1 METSEEEE
9 EDTEIDDSP
18 SRSVPTHLPLRVAN
32 GNLRRPPA
40 EDLDWNTKLD
50 MVQQLIHQALLLSGE
65 DGCPPLLYLPGQG
78 GGVLSPLESSLWP
91 HIISCFNSSTATVAS
106 VSSYSPVS
114 DASSA
119 QGDWTVVELETYH

>member
-1 METSEEEE
+1 MEIESGGN
-9 EDTEIDDSP
+9 DDSP
-18 SRSVPTHLPLRVAN
+18 PRSILSDLPLRVAN
-32 GNLRRPPA
+32 GNLRHPPA

-50 MVQQLIHQALLLSGE
+50 MVQQLIHQALLLTGE

-91 HIISCFNSSTATVAS
+91 HVISCLNSSTATVAS

-114 DASSA
+114 HSSSP